1 MSKYKWRKREKR
13 RSFIVRSDKNRERN
27 LNLFDKA
34 NRYNLANLI
43 TFGNI
48 ACGILALYFIGKGD
62 FFTAIVL
69 AWIAGALDIAD
80 GKVARK
86 FGLSTE
92 FGIQLDSF
100 ADFLSFVIMPS
111 FLLFYALE
119 KSSLFQEVFLGM
131 IFIFY
136 IISGLRRLVEF
147 NLKVDAGSVEKY
159 FEGVPTPLGAI
170 LLWVLYLLY
179 RYGIV
184 GSAWIIGILVLLI
197 ALSLNSKIRIPHP

>member
-1 MSKYKWRKREKR
+1 M
-13 RSFIVRSDKNRERN
+13 
-27 LNLFDKA
+27 NLFEKN

-69 AWIAGALDIAD
+69 AWVAGALDIAD

-119 KSSLFQEVFLGM
+119 KSSPLQEIFLGV

-184 GSAWIIGILVLLI
+184 DSAWIIGILVLLI